1 MYMFPCSSLTLYII
15 FSSFQWIALQNGRLL
30 TLFDWQNL
38 NPHQRDSHIL
48 WVFMESK
55 KLNVCSL
62 YSLAPR
68 GRQVSGSADDMLL
81 PGTLN
86 TRQGTVMLRI
96 DYTSFFQL
104 MVEYGIQWHQE
115 QEWPPMSIYSISTSL
130 LNR

>member
-1 MYMFPCSSLTLYII
+1 
-15 FSSFQWIALQNGRLL
+15 
-30 TLFDWQNL
+30 
-38 NPHQRDSHIL
+38 
-48 WVFMESK
+48 MESN

-68 GRQVSGSADDMLL
+68 GRQVSGSADDTLL